1 MYEIEIHKFIR
12 QHHYW
17 ESLLTS
23 APYNLE
29 IKRKNGLIMFNY
41 SHRASDFSIRLVREC
56 RGLILREGTWEVVCR
71 AMDKFMN
78 AEEENSDL
86 DKIDWARATVQQK
99 IDGSLIR
106 MFYDWE
112 YEVWRVSTSG
122 TINAFDAELG
132 VGGVSTFG
140 DLFFE
145 ALENTMEKTLG
156 KKNLTVF
163 DLYKQLDKGSTYY
176 FELTS
181 PLNRVVVKYEDYK
194 VYFLGWR
201 DNFTGKEKFPGSS
214 YCAHVLPRPKLYAL
228 NTYDEV
234 RRAANA
240 LPHDEEGYV
249 VCDSEFHRVK
259 VKSPYY
265 ITAHYFRTTFAPTRA
280 RLVDAIVQGE
290 ASELLAYCPELKEQV
305 EELSDSMYKLADWAQ
320 RIFNSLFESYRQ
332 LKPEFQTRR
341 NWAFMVKTYPIKKYL
356 FWAYDQKM
364 YDNNADFFTWA
375 SSYLNPKKWLDL
387 LGMC

>member
-41 SHRASDFSIRLVREC
+41 SHVKSDFSLKLVREC

-78 AEEENSDL
+78 AEEANSDL
-86 DKIDWARATVQQK
+86 DKIDWAKATIQQK

-106 MFYDWE
+106 VFFDWE
-112 YEVWRVSTSG
+112 RDLWCTSTSG
-122 TINAFDAELG
+122 TIDAFDAELG
-132 VGGVSTFG
+132 VGSFSSFG
-140 DLFFE
+140 DLFFF
-145 ALENTMEKTLG
+145 ALEKTLRE
-156 KKNLTVF
+156 KNLTISDF
-163 DLYKQLDKGSTYY
+163 YSQLDKESTYY

-181 PLNRVVVKYEDYK
+181 PMNRVVVKYEEYR

-201 DNFTGKEKFPGSS
+201 DNFSGLEMRPGNS
-214 YCAHVLPRPKLYAL
+214 YCAQVLPRPKLYAL
-228 NTYDEV
+228 NTYEEV
-234 RRAANA
+234 CRAAEK

-249 VCDSEFHRVK
+249 VCDSNFHRVK
-259 VKSPYY
+259 IKSPYY

-280 RLVDAIVQGE
+280 RLVEVIIKGE
-290 ASELLAYCPELKEQV
+290 VSELLAYCPELKEQI
-305 EELSDSMYKLADWAQ
+305 EELSDAMYNLADRAQ
-320 RIFNSLFESYRQ
+320 RIFNSLFASYSQ
-332 LKPEFQTRR
+332 LEPEFQTRR
-341 NWAFMVKTYPIKKYL
+341 TWASMVKTYPIKSYL

-364 YDNNADFFTWA
+364 NGDNTDFFTWA
-375 SSYLNPKKWLDL
+375 SSYLNAKKWLDL
-387 LGMC
+387 LDMC

>member
-41 SHRASDFSIRLVREC
+41 SHRASDFSLKLVREC

-78 AEEENSDL
+78 AEEANSDL
-86 DKIDWARATVQQK
+86 DKIDWAKATVQQK

-106 MFYDWE
+106 VFFDWE
-112 YEVWRVSTSG
+112 RYMWCTSTSG
-122 TINAFDAELG
+122 TIDAFDAELG
-132 VGGVSTFG
+132 AGGFSTFG
-140 DLFFE
+140 DLFFF
-145 ALENTMEKTLG
+145 ALEKTLREE
-156 KKNLTVF
+156 NLAISDF
-163 DLYKQLDKGSTYY
+163 YSQLDKGSTYY

-181 PLNRVVVKYEDYK
+181 PLNRVVVKYEEYR

-201 DNFTGKEKFPGSS
+201 DNFSGEEKLPGSS
-214 YCAHVLPRPKLYAL
+214 YCSQALPRPKLYAL
-228 NTYDEV
+228 NTYEEV
-234 RRAANA
+234 YHAAEK

-249 VCDSEFHRVK
+249 VCDSNFHRVK
-259 VKSPYY
+259 IKSPYY

-280 RLVDAIVQGE
+280 RLVEVIVQGE
-290 ASELLAYCPELKEQV
+290 ASELLTYCPELEEQV
-305 EELSDSMYKLADWAQ
+305 KELSDAMYNLANRAQ
-320 RIFNSLFESYRQ
+320 RIFNSLFSSYRQ
-332 LKPEFQTRR
+332 LEPEYQIRST
-341 NWAFMVKTYPIKKYL
+341 WASMVKTYPIKKYL

-364 YDNNADFFTWA
+364 YDNNTDFFTWA
-375 SSYLNPKKWLDL
+375 SSYLNAKKWLDL
-387 LGMC
+387 LDKC

>member
-12 QHHYW
+12 QHYYW

-41 SHRASDFSIRLVREC
+41 SHRASDFSLKLVREC

-78 AEEENSDL
+78 AEEANSDL
-86 DKIDWARATVQQK
+86 DKIDWAKATVQQK

-106 MFYDWE
+106 VFFDWE
-112 YEVWRVSTSG
+112 RYMWCTSTSG
-122 TINAFDAELG
+122 TIDAFDAELG
-132 VGGVSTFG
+132 AGGFSTFG
-140 DLFFE
+140 DLFSF
-145 ALENTMEKTLG
+145 ALKKTLREE
-156 KKNLTVF
+156 NLAISDF
-163 DLYKQLDKGSTYY
+163 YSQLDKGSTYY

-181 PLNRVVVKYEDYK
+181 PLNRVVVKYEEYR

-201 DNFTGKEKFPGSS
+201 DNFSGEEKLPGSS
-214 YCAHVLPRPKLYAL
+214 YCSQALPRPKLYAL
-228 NTYDEV
+228 NTYEEV
-234 RRAANA
+234 CHAAEK

-249 VCDSEFHRVK
+249 VCDSNFHRVK
-259 VKSPYY
+259 IKSPYY

-280 RLVDAIVQGE
+280 RLVEVIVKGE

-305 EELSDSMYKLADWAQ
+305 EELSNSMRDLADRAQ
-320 RIFNSLFESYRQ
+320 RIFNSLFSSYRQ
-332 LKPEFQTRR
+332 LEPEYQIRSI
-341 NWAFMVKTYPIKKYL
+341 WASMVKTYPIKKYL

-364 YDNNADFFTWA
+364 YDSNTDFFTWA
-375 SSYLNPKKWLDL
+375 SSYLNAKKWLDL

>member
-41 SHRASDFSIRLVREC
+41 SHVKSDFSLKLVREC

-78 AEEENSDL
+78 AEEANSDL
-86 DKIDWARATVQQK
+86 DKIDWAKATVQQK

-106 MFYDWE
+106 VFFDWE
-112 YEVWRVSTSG
+112 RYMWCTSTSG
-122 TINAFDAELG
+122 TIDTFDAELG
-132 VGGVSTFG
+132 AGGFSTFG
-140 DLFFE
+140 DLFSF
-145 ALENTMEKTLG
+145 ALKKTLREE
-156 KKNLTVF
+156 NLAISDF
-163 DLYKQLDKGSTYY
+163 YSQLDKGSTYY

-181 PLNRVVVKYEDYK
+181 PLNRVVVKYEEYR

-201 DNFTGKEKFPGSS
+201 DNFSGEEKLPGSS
-214 YCAHVLPRPKLYAL
+214 YCSQALPRPKLYAL
-228 NTYDEV
+228 NTYEEV
-234 RRAANA
+234 CRAAEK

-249 VCDSEFHRVK
+249 VCDSNFHRVK
-259 VKSPYY
+259 IKSPYY

-280 RLVDAIVQGE
+280 RLVEVIVKGE
-290 ASELLAYCPELKEQV
+290 ASELLAYCPELKEQI
-305 EELSDSMYKLADWAQ
+305 EELSNSMRDLADRAKS
-320 RIFNSLFESYRQ
+320 IFNSLFSSYHQ
-332 LKPEFQTRR
+332 LDSWSQTRR
-341 NWAFMVKTYPIKKYL
+341 NWAFMVKSYSIKSYL

-364 YDNNADFFTWA
+364 NGDNTNFFTWA
-375 SSYLNPKKWLDL
+375 FSYLNAKKWLDL
-387 LGMC
+387 LDMR

>member
-41 SHRASDFSIRLVREC
+41 SHRASDFSLKLVREC

-78 AEEENSDL
+78 AEEANSDL
-86 DKIDWARATVQQK
+86 DKIDWAKATVQQK

-106 MFYDWE
+106 VFYDWE
-112 YEVWRVSTSG
+112 RGVWCASTSG
-122 TINAFDAELG
+122 TIDAFDAELG
-132 VGGVSTFG
+132 VGGFTAFG
-140 DLFFE
+140 YLFFF
-145 ALENTMEKTLG
+145 ALKKTLRE
-156 KKNLTVF
+156 KNLTTS
-163 DLYKQLDKGSTYY
+163 DLYLRLDKGSTYY

-181 PLNRVVVKYEDYK
+181 PLNRVVVKYEEYK

-201 DNFTGKEKFPGSS
+201 DNITGEEKRPSNS
-214 YCAHVLPRPKLYAL
+214 YCAKALPRPKLYAL
-228 NTYDEV
+228 NTYEEV
-234 RRAANA
+234 RRAAEA

-249 VCDSEFHRVK
+249 VCDSNFHRVK
-259 VKSPYY
+259 IKSPYY

-280 RLVDAIVQGE
+280 RLVDVIVQGE
-290 ASELLAYCPELKEQV
+290 ASELLTYCPELREQV
-305 EELSDSMYKLADWAQ
+305 EELSDAMYHLADWAQ
-320 RIFNSLFESYRQ
+320 RIFNSLFSSYRQ
-332 LKPEFQTRR
+332 LEPEYQIRST
-341 NWAFMVKTYPIKKYL
+341 WASMVKTYSIKKYL

-364 YDNNADFFTWA
+364 YDSNIDFFTWA
-375 SSYLNPKKWLDL
+375 SSYLNAKKWLDL
-387 LGMC
+387 LDMC

>member
-41 SHRASDFSIRLVREC
+41 SHLKSDFSLKLVREC

-78 AEEENSDL
+78 AEEANSDL
-86 DKIDWARATVQQK
+86 DKIDWAKATIQQK

-106 MFYDWE
+106 VFFDWE
-112 YEVWRVSTSG
+112 RDLWCTSTSG
-122 TINAFDAELG
+122 TIDAFDAELG
-132 VGGVSTFG
+132 VGGFSTFG
-140 DLFFE
+140 DLFSF
-145 ALENTMEKTLG
+145 ALKETLRQ
-156 KKNLTVF
+156 KSLTISDF
-163 DLYKQLDKGSTYY
+163 YSQLDKESTYY

-181 PLNRVVVKYEDYK
+181 PLNRVVVKYEEYR

-201 DNFTGKEKFPGSS
+201 DNFSGEERLPGSS
-214 YCAHVLPRPKLYAL
+214 YCSQALPRPKLYAL
-228 NTYDEV
+228 NTYEEV
-234 RRAANA
+234 CRAAEK

-249 VCDSEFHRVK
+249 VCDSNFHRVK
-259 VKSPYY
+259 IKSPYY

-280 RLVDAIVQGE
+280 RLVEVITKGE
-290 ASELLAYCPELKEQV
+290 VSELLAYCPELKEQV
-305 EELSDSMYKLADWAQ
+305 EELSNSMRNLADRAQ
-320 RIFNSLFESYRQ
+320 SIFNSLFSSYRQ
-332 LKPEFQTRR
+332 LDSCSQTRR
-341 NWAFMVKTYPIKKYL
+341 NWAFMVKSYPIKSYL

-364 YDNNADFFTWA
+364 NGNNTDFFTWA
-375 SSYLNPKKWLDL
+375 SSYLNAKKWLDL
-387 LGMC
+387 LDMH